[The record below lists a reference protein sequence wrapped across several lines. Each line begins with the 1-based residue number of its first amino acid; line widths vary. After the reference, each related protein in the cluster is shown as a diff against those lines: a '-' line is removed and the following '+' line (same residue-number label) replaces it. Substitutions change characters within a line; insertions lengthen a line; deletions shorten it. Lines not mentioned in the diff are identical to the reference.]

1 MSNLLSE
8 IYLDISNVSKFKTM
22 FNYYTGVTDNILKE
36 LREQHYSLKIDQ
48 HPYTE
53 DLNKVKYSLNVPG
66 LKEPVNGEYIIS
78 NKLAFNSKIGNFL
91 AKIHF
96 NNLLSNSLTKKLQK
110 AKNDVI
116 LTSNLEARYNLE
128 ILLDLVEKIHVKEHT
143 QPTVGYIVYM
153 SVIHQMAF
161 LQEFDTSNLI
171 ELSKVVGYKDVPVV
185 ITVNNIFN
193 NPPNLLYNLD
203 KNRIEKTR
211 VIKYITISFK
221 DGISNYS
228 VSFYMSDSEI
238 PEGVYKS
245 MHIDI
250 IKGHIVDKRN
260 KR

>member
-1 MSNLLSE
+1 MSNTLSE
-8 IYLDISNVSKFKTM
+8 VYLDICDVSKFKTII
-22 FNYYTGVTDNILKE
+22 NYYTGVTDTILKE
-36 LREQHYSLKIDQ
+36 IREQPYSLKIDQ

-53 DLNKVKYSLNVPG
+53 DLNKVKYSITTPG
-66 LKEPVNGEYIIS
+66 LKEPVNGEFLIS
-78 NKLAFNSKIGNFL
+78 NKLAFSSKIGNL
-91 AKIHF
+91 LSKIHF
-96 NNLLSNSLTKKLQK
+96 NNLLSNSLVKKLQK
-110 AKNDVI
+110 VKNGII
-116 LTSNLEARYNLE
+116 LTSNLEATYNLE
-128 ILLDLVEKIHVKEHT
+128 ILLDLIEKLHIKEYTH
-143 QPTVGYIVYM
+143 PTVDYIVYM

-171 ELSKVVGYKDVPVV
+171 ELSKVVGYKDVPVI
-185 ITVNNIFN
+185 ITVNNILFS
-193 NPPNLLYNLD
+193 PPTLLYNLD

-238 PEGVYKS
+238 PEGTYKS
-245 MHIDI
+245 IHIDI